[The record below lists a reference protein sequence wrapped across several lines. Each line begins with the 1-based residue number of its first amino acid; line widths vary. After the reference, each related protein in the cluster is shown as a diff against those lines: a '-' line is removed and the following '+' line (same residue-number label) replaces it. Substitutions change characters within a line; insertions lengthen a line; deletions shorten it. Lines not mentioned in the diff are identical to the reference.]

1 MNHIT
6 PKVPTSETGT
16 TTPGISV
23 ARQSRRKRKT
33 TSTTR
38 PIEIISAISTSCT
51 DARMVMV

>member
-1 MNHIT
+1 MMPN
-6 PKVPTSETGT
+6 VPTSDTGT